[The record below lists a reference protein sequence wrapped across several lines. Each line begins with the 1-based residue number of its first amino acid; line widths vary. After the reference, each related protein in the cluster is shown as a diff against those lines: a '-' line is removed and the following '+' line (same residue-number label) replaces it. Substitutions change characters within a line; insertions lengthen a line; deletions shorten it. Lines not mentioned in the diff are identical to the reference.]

1 MNTVQR
7 IKVTMMFDLTSL
19 PLDLAHVAKVS
30 HRNRFSSFE
39 IIKRITC
46 FSQFELCFETLAG
59 YIPFYHT
66 KH

>member
-1 MNTVQR
+1 
-7 IKVTMMFDLTSL
+7 MFDLTSL